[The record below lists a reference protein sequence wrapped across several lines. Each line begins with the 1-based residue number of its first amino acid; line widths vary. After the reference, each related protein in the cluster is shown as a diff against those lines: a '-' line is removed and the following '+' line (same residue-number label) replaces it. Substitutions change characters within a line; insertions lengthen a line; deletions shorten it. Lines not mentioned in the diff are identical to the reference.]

1 MIYSFCLW
9 QVLFVSDAACIRKCP
24 YQILTGLPFCCTR
37 QLASEICSTSETHT
51 TDYKL
56 ADIFT
61 IEQIV
66 TKMPFS
72 RHATTFHVA

>member
-1 MIYSFCLW
+1 M
-9 QVLFVSDAACIRKCP
+9 LFVSDAACIRNRV
-24 YQILTGLPFCCTR
+24 YQILTGLLFFCTR
-37 QLASEICSTSETHT
+37 QLASELCSTSETHT

-61 IEQIV
+61 IKQFD